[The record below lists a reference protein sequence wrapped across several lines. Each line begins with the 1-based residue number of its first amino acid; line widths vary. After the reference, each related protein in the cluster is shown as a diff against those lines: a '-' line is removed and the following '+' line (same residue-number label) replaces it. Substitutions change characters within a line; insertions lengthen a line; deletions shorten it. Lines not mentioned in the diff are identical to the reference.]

1 MEMLLISFY
10 LYKLSAST
18 DPVGENIS
26 RKRSVEKADSMSRL
40 TSSVVPLQL
49 QSTTNKH
56 SIGSKDGHDDKTTI
70 SMIKKKFKRNETSLD
85 KTKSEFGYV
94 MATGYYDQITGS
106 SINLVSM
113 HCWVRTL
120 GPKMRVVE
128 PFIRRSILGVNLCAA
143 SDNCTAPD
151 GEDNSV
157 RFGDVLDKEHWEK
170 DIISRNQAP
179 FISWDYFIKNAPRKL
194 ILVEKDIGCGRCMDC
209 EVSSKNF
216 LKHSKTF
223 AKKHNFKIIK
233 TVCYP
238 RSQIPDS
245 KFKSLIY
252 GNHDPLNVVV
262 IFKTW
267 SGIGGGRVPISGA
280 SKCGRG
286 PLPSKMPVSSAIIQ
300 DGAKYVKKYLPN
312 AYDRGYISVMLRLE
326 HYANSHERFIGKSKT
341 EIISTVMKCYNTLL
355 TEVKAI
361 KAKYKLNSVFL
372 TMDCRK
378 RGSDYFSEFQ
388 TDQMW
393 LTLRDSA
400 PTFYRMLYGNTSTI
414 EEWDSSFEDI
424 SSFSSHGY
432 IALLQKHLAA
442 SGRCLL
448 TVGGGS
454 FQSTTH
460 SLYTSYH
467 AQGFRCNN
475 HLSTC

>member
-1 MEMLLISFY
+1 MEVFLINFY
-10 LYKLSAST
+10 LYKLSAPIDEVVS
-18 DPVGENIS
+18 G
-26 RKRSVEKADSMSRL
+26 KRSVMSEK
-40 TSSVVPLQL
+40 TVVPLEL
-49 QSTTNKH
+49 LTTTNKH
-56 SIGSKDGHDDKTTI
+56 DIGGKDGHDDKTTV
-70 SMIKKKFKRNETSLD
+70 STKFKSSDEITEI
-85 KTKSEFGYV
+85 KSEFGYV

-157 RFGDVLDKEHWEK
+157 RFRDVLDKEHWEEYVV
-170 DIISRNQAP
+170 SRNHAP
-179 FISWDYFIKNAPRKL
+179 LISWDYFIKNAPRKL
-194 ILVEKDIGCGRCMDC
+194 ILVERDIGCGRCMDC
-209 EVSSKNF
+209 DDSSKDF
-216 LKHSKTF
+216 LKHSRMF
-223 AKKHNFKIIK
+223 AKKYNFNIAK
-233 TVCYP
+233 TVCFP
-238 RSQIPDS
+238 RNLNPDS

-252 GNHDPLNVVV
+252 GGHDPQNVVV
-262 IFKTW
+262 IFKSW
-267 SGIGGGRVPISGA
+267 PGIGSGRIPISGLKEC
-280 SKCGRG
+280 SRG
-286 PLPSKMPVSSAIIQ
+286 PLPSNMPVSQTIIQ
-300 DGAKYVKKYLPN
+300 DGTKYVKKYLPN
-312 AYDRGYISVMLRLE
+312 ANDRSYISVMLRLE

-341 EIISTVMKCYNTLL
+341 EIISTVMKCYNTLF
-355 TEVKAI
+355 TEVQTLKETLKI
-361 KAKYKLNSVFL
+361 NSVFL

-378 RGSDYFSEFQ
+378 RGSDHFSEFQ
-388 TDQMW
+388 TDQTW

-448 TVGGGS
+448 TLGGGS
-454 FQSTTH
+454 FQDTAH
-460 SLYTSYH
+460 ELYFSYH
-467 AQGFRCNN
+467 SEVFPCNR
-475 HLSTC
+475 HLTNAC